1 MEFIEY
7 YRIIRRRIWIAV
19 VMAALTASVVVAAR
33 LMPKE
38 VVYPA
43 VGRVLVRE
51 IAKREVEIAGNEL
64 QLGHPREEDRFWSN
78 LGQFA
83 RSALVLERAAVDIGI
98 AGGEV
103 ERRLEHAEA
112 RWIEGSNVLE
122 IRAGA
127 DDRDVAV
134 ELCNAVMEQLGEMWQ
149 ARQVARARMARQ
161 TLTERLP
168 SLREEVARL
177 QSEADK
183 LTAPYQGTEPPDVL
197 ERLSGELAT
206 IQSQITTSVL
216 SMGTAQARVSI
227 LEEMA
232 QGAGP
237 RLARERISTA
247 ISPRVTAL
255 QEAILQK
262 QIELDEAR
270 SRRTSEHQEVRAIEA
285 QIAAL
290 QRRLKEVEE
299 TGEQEIISPEV
310 SLLLQQTALQAEVD
324 ATALSR
330 ELELLRG
337 SAAEIRERLPAV
349 RTDARAF
356 EEINNQLTGAQETYA
371 MLQDHIDRLKV
382 EEAQLQKATMVEVV
396 EPAVAQHVP
405 QQLVQ
410 FGMRLGVA
418 IFAGGGLGILIIFVL
433 HYVDFSFQ
441 DEEEAEKMLGVRVLA
456 GIPRSDVMLYTAAPE
471 TPPEEAGP
479 LEP

>member
-7 YRIIRRRIWIAV
+7 YRIMRRRIWIAV

-33 LMPKE
+33 LMPEE

-43 VGRVLVRE
+43 VGPVLVHE

-64 QLGHPREEDRFWSN
+64 HIGIPQDEDGFWSN

-103 ERRLEHAEA
+103 ERRLEHPEA

-122 IRAGA
+122 VSAGA

-183 LTAPYQGTEPPDVL
+183 LTAPYQGSEPPDVL
-197 ERLSGELAT
+197 ERLSGELVT
-206 IQSQITTSVL
+206 IQSQITTSEL

-227 LEEMA
+227 LEQMA

-299 TGEQEIISPEV
+299 TGEQEISPEV
-310 SLLLQQTALQAEVD
+310 SVLLQQTALEAEVD

-337 SAAEIRERLPAV
+337 RAAEIRERLPAV
-349 RTDARAF
+349 RTDALAF
-356 EEINNQLTGAQETYA
+356 EEISRQLTGAQETYA

-382 EEAQLQKATMVEVV
+382 EEAQLQKVTMMEVV

-456 GIPRSDVMLYTAAPE
+456 GIPRSDVVLYAPAPE
-471 TPPEEAGP
+471 RPPEEAGP

>member
-19 VMAALTASVVVAAR
+19 MMAALTASVVVAAR

-43 VGRVLVRE
+43 VGRVLVYE

-64 QLGHPREEDRFWSN
+64 QLGPPREEDRFWSN

-122 IRAGA
+122 VRAGA

-134 ELCNAVMEQLGEMWQ
+134 ELCNAIMAQLGEMWQ
-149 ARQVARARMARQ
+149 ARQGARARMARQ
-161 TLTERLP
+161 TLTQRLP
-168 SLREEVARL
+168 SLREEISRL
-177 QSEADK
+177 QREADK
-183 LTAPYQGTEPPDVL
+183 LTAPYQGSEPPDVL
-197 ERLSGELAT
+197 EILGGELVT
-206 IQSQITTSVL
+206 IQSQITTSEL

-255 QEAILQK
+255 EEAILQK

-299 TGEQEIISPEV
+299 TGEQEVSPEV
-310 SLLLQQTALQAEVD
+310 SVLLQQTALQAEVD
-324 ATALSR
+324 ARALSR

-337 SAAEIRERLPAV
+337 NAAEIRERVPSV

-356 EEINNQLTGAQETYA
+356 EEINNQLTGAQETYV
-371 MLQDHIDRLKV
+371 MLQDHIDRLRV
-382 EEAQLQKATMVEVV
+382 EEAQLQKATMMEVV
-396 EPAVAQHVP
+396 EPAVAQYVP
-405 QQLVQ
+405 RQLVQ

-456 GIPRSDVMLYTAAPE
+456 GIPRSDVVLYASAPE
-471 TPPEEAGP
+471 IPPEEAGP
-479 LEP
+479 LER